1 MLRHGLQLYDAGR
14 KAHVADHGK
23 DVIRALAHGGRVTIR
38 IPALGEGESPT
49 ALTDFLGV
57 TRPGQGRPGE
67 SELGEHVKPR
77 GFATH
82 RVSIDPNTGDK
93 RGKFEEKGELPA
105 TLTNALAPPVSG
117 LGPDRPALLG
127 HDISGGG
134 LGAMDWNGD
143 VILPDGSHGHMLLVF
158 HKPTRNKDGAL
169 MVGIE
174 TIGPGAPSPVGY
186 QHGFRSSEATANP
199 ESVLHGHKGD
209 KIGEGGLRQNQ
220 RMVDLQ
226 DMGTGHDSGSW
237 LTFLNEIKEEWV
249 DRLKQAEEQGSPQV
263 EALYRELVGPR
274 PQR

>member
-77 GFATH
+77 GSRPTASP
-82 RVSIDPNTGDK
+82 SIRNTGDK

-174 TIGPGAPSPVGY
+174 TIGPGAPA
-186 QHGFRSSEATANP
+186 RSATNTASAP
-199 ESVLHGHKGD
+199 A
-209 KIGEGGLRQNQ
+209 R
-220 RMVDLQ
+220 
-226 DMGTGHDSGSW
+226 
-237 LTFLNEIKEEWV
+237 
-249 DRLKQAEEQGSPQV
+249 
-263 EALYRELVGPR
+263 PR
-274 PQR
+274 PTPRASSTATKATRSAKAASGRTNAWWTCRTWAPGTTAGAGSRS